1 MHEKILLT
9 KAISNKIA
17 LARLYKSDTTGL
29 DMIKIIGQKFT
40 PTNPSPVTG
49 QRESKRRA
57 QA

>member
-29 DMIKIIGQKFT
+29 DINAG
-40 PTNPSPVTG
+40 
-49 QRESKRRA
+49 ES
-57 QA
+57 